1 MQTLRAL
8 DACPRPPQGT
18 AVTIGAYDG
27 VHLGHRAVI
36 ATVRRLADERGLATA
51 VVTFDRHPASVV
63 RPESA
68 PRLLTDLDQKL
79 ELLEE
84 TGVDYALVVHF
95 DEERSKE
102 SAEDFVREVLVDCLN
117 AKLVVVGADFHFGHQ
132 RRGNVALLEQMGR
145 ELGFE
150 VMGLSLVGADGVPA
164 RDELQVSSTAI
175 RRALVA
181 GDLATANAMLG
192 RPYEVRGI
200 VERGDQRGR
209 TWGFPTA
216 NVAVPEEILLPADGI
231 YAGWYERPSGE
242 RVCPR
247 PSRSAGARRSTRR
260 SRIGCSRCISSIGT
274 AISTAKRPRF
284 SSSLTCAPRRS
295 SIPSTTCSRRCT
307 VIVTKRGNCCV
318 HKHDMHHLR

>member
-1 MQTLRAL
+1 MQTLRDL
-8 DACPRPPQGT
+8 DACPRPAAGT

-36 ATVRRLADERGLATA
+36 ATVKRLAADRELESA

-84 TGVDYALVVHF
+84 TGVDYALVVKF
-95 DEERSKE
+95 DEARSHE
-102 SAEDFVREVLVDCLN
+102 SAEDFIEEVLVGCLN

-132 RRGNVALLEQMGR
+132 RRGNVPLLEQMGR
-145 ELGFE
+145 KLGFD
-150 VMGLSLVGADGVPA
+150 VLGFSLVGPKGEPA
-164 RDELQVSSTAI
+164 RDEEQVSSTAI

-181 GDLATANAMLG
+181 GDLVTANALLG

-209 TWGFPTA
+209 DLGFPTA
-216 NVAVPEEILLPADGI
+216 NLAVPDDILLPADGI

-242 RVCPR
+242 EQPAAIALGRR
-247 PSRSAGARRSTRR
+247 PQFYEAQPFRLLEAHLLDWDGDLY
-260 SRIGCSRCISSIGT
+260 GE
-274 AISTAKRPRF
+274 TAKVRF
-284 SSSLTCAPRRS
+284 
-295 SIPSTTCSRRCT
+295 
-307 VIVTKRGNCCV
+307 VE
-318 HKHDMHHLR
+318 HLRDERKFESVDELRAQMQRDCDEARIRLM

>member
-36 ATVRRLADERGLATA
+36 ATVQRLAAERGLATA

-84 TGVDYALVVHF
+84 TGVDYSLVVHF
-95 DEERSKE
+95 DEERSRE

-150 VMGLSLVGADGVPA
+150 VMGMSLVGPDGVPA
-164 RDELQVSSTAI
+164 RDEVQVSSTAI

-181 GDLATANAMLG
+181 GDVALANKLLG
-192 RPYEVRGI
+192 HDYEVRGV
-200 VERGDQRGR
+200 VEHGDERGR

-216 NVAVPEEILLPADGI
+216 NVAVSEEILLPADGI

-242 RVCPR
+242 RVP
-247 PSRSAGARRSTRR
+247 A
-260 SRIGCSRCISSIGT
+260 
-274 AISTAKRPRF
+274 AISLGRRPTVYEAQPYRLLESV
-284 SSSLTCAPRRS
+284 SSRTCVPRRS
-295 SIPSTTCSRRCT
+295 STPWTHCSRKCT
-307 VIVTKRGNCCV
+307 EIVTKRGNCCSK
-318 HKHDMHHLR
+318 KHAMHQSR

>member
-1 MQTLRAL
+1 VQTLRDL
-8 DACPRPPQGT
+8 DACPRPAAGT

-36 ATVRRLADERGLATA
+36 ATVKRLAADRELESA

-84 TGVDYALVVHF
+84 TGVDYALVVKF
-95 DEERSKE
+95 DEARSHE
-102 SAEDFVREVLVDCLN
+102 SAEDFIEEVLVGCLN

-132 RRGNVALLEQMGR
+132 RRGNVPLLEQMGR
-145 ELGFE
+145 KLGFD
-150 VMGLSLVGADGVPA
+150 VLGFSLVGPKGEPA
-164 RDELQVSSTAI
+164 RDEEQVSSTAI

-181 GDLATANAMLG
+181 GDLVTANALLG

-209 TWGFPTA
+209 DLGFPTA
-216 NVAVPEEILLPADGI
+216 NLAVPDDILLPADGI

-242 RVCPR
+242 EQPAAIALGRR
-247 PSRSAGARRSTRR
+247 PQFYEAQPFRLLEAHLLDWDGDLY
-260 SRIGCSRCISSIGT
+260 GE
-274 AISTAKRPRF
+274 TAKVRF
-284 SSSLTCAPRRS
+284 
-295 SIPSTTCSRRCT
+295 
-307 VIVTKRGNCCV
+307 VE
-318 HKHDMHHLR
+318 HLRDERKFESVDELRAQMQRDCDEARIRLM

>member
-8 DACPRPPQGT
+8 DACPRPPLGT

-36 ATVRRLADERGLATA
+36 ATVQRLAVERGLATA

-84 TGVDYALVVHF
+84 TGVDYSLVVHF
-95 DEERSKE
+95 DEERSRE
-102 SAEDFVREVLVDCLN
+102 SAEDFVREVLVGCLN

-150 VMGLSLVGADGVPA
+150 VLGMSLVGPDGVPA
-164 RDELQVSSTAI
+164 RDEVQVSSTAI

-181 GDLATANAMLG
+181 GDVALANKLLG
-192 RPYEVRGI
+192 HDYEVRGL
-200 VERGDQRGR
+200 VEHGDERGR

-216 NVAVPEEILLPADGI
+216 NVAVSEEILLPADGI

-242 RVCPR
+242 RVPAAISLGRR
-247 PSRSAGARRSTRR
+247 PTVYEAQPYRLLEVHLLDWDGDLYGEQAKVRFVAHLRDEQKFDSADDLIEQMHRDCDEARRRLEDS
-260 SRIGCSRCISSIGT
+260 
-274 AISTAKRPRF
+274 
-284 SSSLTCAPRRS
+284 
-295 SIPSTTCSRRCT
+295 
-307 VIVTKRGNCCV
+307 
-318 HKHDMHHLR
+318 

>member
-1 MQTLRAL
+1 MQTLRVL
-8 DACPRPPQGT
+8 VACPRPPQGT
-18 AVTIGAYDG
+18 AITIGAYDG

-36 ATVRRLADERGLATA
+36 ATVRRLAEERGLATA

-84 TGVDYALVVHF
+84 TGIDYAVVVHF

-132 RRGNVALLEQMGR
+132 RRGNVAMLAQMGR

-150 VMGLSLVGADGVPA
+150 VMGLSLVGSDGVPA

-192 RPYEVRGI
+192 RAYEVRGVI
-200 VERGDQRGR
+200 ERGDQRGR

-231 YAGWYERPSGE
+231 YAGWYERPAGE
-242 RVCPR
+242 RLP
-247 PSRSAGARRSTRR
+247 A
-260 SRIGCSRCISSIGT
+260 
-274 AISTAKRPRF
+274 AISLGRRPTVYEAQPYRLLEAHLLDWDGDIYGEDAKVQFVARLRDEEKF
-284 SSSLTCAPRRS
+284 DSVDDLLAQMHRDCDEARQVLRS
-295 SIPSTTCSRRCT
+295 
-307 VIVTKRGNCCV
+307 
-318 HKHDMHHLR
+318 